1 MSSPYPPFTT
11 GNRAQRRAQASRAR
25 SKRVRAQ
32 RRASKG
38 SSLTGNPVMR
48 AALRQQVEENIER
61 LRTRAGLHAYT
72 GEDATAVAEAVGSLV
87 YMVAHAAGA
96 RGLGDTPEAGVLRG
110 CAGALADVAA
120 TPAALE
126 QQRAAIVS
134 GLAAAERLL
143 PLLDTWSLAFG
154 AQALDE
160 LLERGDLTRGDVDR
174 ALRGEPETLPF
185 PDPIQP

>member
-1 MSSPYPPFTT
+1 MSAPYPPLNP
-11 GNRAQRRAQASRAR
+11 GNRAQRRAQAGRER

-38 SSLTGNPVMR
+38 TTLSRNPVMQ
-48 AALRQQVEENIER
+48 AALRQQVEDCILR
-61 LRTRAGLHAYT
+61 LRTRAGLHAYA
-72 GEDATAVAEAVGSLV
+72 GEDAAAVAEAMGSLV
-87 YMVAHAAGA
+87 FMVAHAAGA
-96 RGLGDTPEAGVLRG
+96 CGLGSSPEAGVLRG
-110 CAGALADVAA
+110 CARALADVAA

-143 PLLDTWSLAFG
+143 PGLDTWSLAVG

-160 LLERGDLTRGDVDR
+160 LLRHGDLTALDVDR
-174 ALRGEPETLPF
+174 ALREPTPSPF
-185 PDPIQP
+185 PSHQP